1 MHALLLGR
9 LQGGRHVLDG
19 GEDQV
24 AGAALAA
31 AAAPILTVAR
41 GLHKYMLQSS
51 SYFHV
56 IVNDGIE
63 WQTIR
68 K

>member
-31 AAAPILTVAR
+31 AAAPILTVTR
-41 GLHKYMLQSS
+41 GLHKYMLQSC

-63 WQTIR
+63 
-68 K
+68 